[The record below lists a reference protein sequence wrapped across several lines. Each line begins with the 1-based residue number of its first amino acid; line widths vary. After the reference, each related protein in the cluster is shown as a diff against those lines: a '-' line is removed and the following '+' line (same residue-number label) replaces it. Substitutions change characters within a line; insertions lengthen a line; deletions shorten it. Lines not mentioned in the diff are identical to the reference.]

1 MHKRLS
7 WLAVILWMT
16 LIFYFSHQPAT
27 DSAKLSSGVTE
38 FLFAAIQQLLPH
50 VQLDLEQF
58 HTIIRKLAHF
68 FSYFTLGLLVFHA
81 LRQTRLNQKN
91 SGLALLICMLYAI
104 SDEVHQLF
112 IPGRS
117 GEIRDVLIDTVGAFV
132 GIFIYRMIHRLGNK
146 R

>member
-1 MHKRLS
+1 MHKRFS

-16 LIFYFSHQPAT
+16 LIFSFSHQPAT

-81 LRQTRLNQKN
+81 LRQTRLNLY
-91 SGLALLICMLYAI
+91 LAREKCIKR
-104 SDEVHQLF
+104 Q
-112 IPGRS
+112 
-117 GEIRDVLIDTVGAFV
+117 AFLQPLNNT
-132 GIFIYRMIHRLGNK
+132 YS
-146 R
+146 